1 MGTEWKEWG
10 ASRMPWA
17 HQYTGKAIL
26 WPSLPEPPP
35 YSSLFSPHLAS
46 PGFLERG
53 TFSAQVIPFVPSG
66 HYHTVLTSLDSLEV
80 GLWVN
85 ERGKKATLKWK
96 WYHEYNISKV
106 LKVAKL
112 ISQGIRKPVLNK
124 YLLNKCMDRGRHAWK
139 VTDLAVFQFT
149 SPIKYMLWQNFR
161 WSLGLAYVM

>member
-1 MGTEWKEWG
+1 MHMADYMTCHQRQSQVGVLFDCHLLHHG
-10 ASRMPWA
+10 DRMEGMR
-17 HQYTGKAIL
+17 GKSYAL
-26 WPSLPEPPP
+26 SPSVHREGHPLTLTPRAPSIFQPVQ
-35 YSSLFSPHLAS
+35 SP

-124 YLLNKCMDRGRHAWK
+124 YLLNKCMDRGRHA
-139 VTDLAVFQFT
+139 
-149 SPIKYMLWQNFR
+149 
-161 WSLGLAYVM
+161 